1 MNILTYYVEYLKIRK
16 KKLDYYYVTNPFGS
30 PWGEWWE
37 APKKNRYDQN
47 DLRKKFI
54 DEYIK
59 RVKRKLNI
67 RIFTCTIDLN
77 EDSSCL
83 NFDIYLDN
91 FEKNKSQD
99 RDEINKKLEKIFY
112 RNLAIYKLPGIK
124 DIKIEFRVANY
135 QTFYQIEK
143 CYKAKMVLDKAPK
156 MKESLFLTT
165 VTDNG
170 VLLVLKDEFYEQYIN
185 DKKQLK
191 KYRNFLIKQ
200 IKQFDTDN
208 RIDLN
213 KIEISIVPSSEWKE
227 ALKKGLSGREK
238 CEANAIKIEPIT
250 DENEGRT
257 MMDYNPIN
265 ERRFYRAYV
274 FLSKAMLLLLIISL
288 IVGSLIKL
296 LFLGLLLPIYV
307 IISAIFFFAY
317 LKPSKIFSIIIVGL
331 LLLFSVVNYKYILDT
346 KIFFTGKASV
356 ESGVWEELSNDSYD
370 YIMIKNKPVRNYYT
384 IGKINDK
391 VFKIKE
397 NLINGEKYEIKY
409 LPNTNLVLQVTSYH

>member
-37 APKKNRYDQN
+37 APKKDRYDQN

-143 CYKAKMVLDKAPK
+143 C
-156 MKESLFLTT
+156 
-165 VTDNG
+165 
-170 VLLVLKDEFYEQYIN
+170 
-185 DKKQLK
+185 
-191 KYRNFLIKQ
+191 
-200 IKQFDTDN
+200 
-208 RIDLN
+208 
-213 KIEISIVPSSEWKE
+213 
-227 ALKKGLSGREK
+227 
-238 CEANAIKIEPIT
+238 
-250 DENEGRT
+250 
-257 MMDYNPIN
+257 
-265 ERRFYRAYV
+265 
-274 FLSKAMLLLLIISL
+274 
-288 IVGSLIKL
+288 
-296 LFLGLLLPIYV
+296 
-307 IISAIFFFAY
+307 
-317 LKPSKIFSIIIVGL
+317 IIIG
-331 LLLFSVVNYKYILDT
+331 FICWN
-346 KIFFTGKASV
+346 
-356 ESGVWEELSNDSYD
+356 
-370 YIMIKNKPVRNYYT
+370 
-384 IGKINDK
+384 
-391 VFKIKE
+391 
-397 NLINGEKYEIKY
+397 
-409 LPNTNLVLQVTSYH
+409 